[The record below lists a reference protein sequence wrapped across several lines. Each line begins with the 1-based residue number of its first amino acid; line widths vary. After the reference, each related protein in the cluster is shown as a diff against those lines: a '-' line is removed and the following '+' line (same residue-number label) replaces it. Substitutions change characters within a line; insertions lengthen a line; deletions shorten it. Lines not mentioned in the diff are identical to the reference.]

1 MSEKTLLFPYSEGC
15 YGLFKYLERQHYANY
30 DIAAFSGSGYIGKTI
45 EESVNVG
52 KNGRIIQ
59 DIFALDWS
67 TYSKIIVLN
76 TTPDKTLI
84 DAIEKTI
91 RRIIKKNNIAQIN
104 ILNLFLSDDLR
115 DTNTLLSAKKI
126 EDIESYS
133 GYYSNIVFSSGLYE
147 TPYQDYNTLNLL
159 EILKK
164 MDLTVC
170 IITSN
175 INLCIL
181 KDVFISN
188 LVKNKMSITEE
199 TLIQEASLVSEL
211 SRKYDFLIIEIPR
224 GIIQINDYI
233 INSLGLYYSFYRIIS
248 KPNFQVVDIPWQFS
262 DIETKKAIEKIIY
275 DKYMDN
281 IDVITINNTFL
292 EDLSNFSPGVN
303 DKLLYIQSEVKD
315 SAQILKKCLEEKIR
329 FGTIK

>member
-1 MSEKTLLFPYSEGC
+1 MVMKKKFFIIRFVGNI
-15 YGLFKYLERQHYANY
+15 FIY
-30 DIAAFSGSGYIGKTI
+30 DLY
-45 EESVNVG
+45 
-52 KNGRIIQ
+52 KNQLII
-59 DIFALDWS
+59 
-67 TYSKIIVLN
+67 
-76 TTPDKTLI
+76 P
-84 DAIEKTI
+84 
-91 RRIIKKNNIAQIN
+91 
-104 ILNLFLSDDLR
+104 
-115 DTNTLLSAKKI
+115 TNKAKKI
-126 EDIESYS
+126 ISKRSFKGVLDKNNPLDKNPKTILVNTKLNRELSSISFQVTQ
-133 GYYSNIVFSSGLYE
+133 GCNLGCYYCPFAQKNDLARYH
-147 TPYQDYNTLNLL
+147 DN
-159 EILKK
+159 KM